1 MEDSSTPVF
10 SPIEAITPSFSP
22 VETVVSPIA
31 NFFNL
36 ILFVIILGL
45 VLVFIVIVLFA
56 QGVNYLTGGPT
67 QEIATVAPAKEGFLD
82 GPPYPS
88 CKTDGALGMF

>member
-1 MEDSSTPVF
+1 MEEQSTPVF
-10 SPIEAITPSFSP
+10 SPIEASTPSFSP

-67 QEIATVAPAKEGFLD
+67 QEIPTVAPAKEGFLD
-82 GPPYPS
+82 GPPYPN
-88 CKTDGALGMF
+88 CKTDGALAMF

>member
-1 MEDSSTPVF
+1 MEEQSTPLF

-67 QEIATVAPAKEGFLD
+67 QEIPTVTPAKEGFLD
-82 GPPYPS
+82 GPPYPN
-88 CKTDGALGMF
+88 CKTDGALAMF